1 MLRPRRSLLGPFLVF
16 SVAAAAVAAVLV
28 FSGVLPTFTESRID
42 ENDYGPAELDF
53 EFQKFSEIENWRLDD
68 QAAAIPAFLRS
79 CERLDAMP
87 DRAPANSQEALGA
100 RFEGVSLGGTAG
112 DWRAACAGARDV
124 AARSYGDE
132 AARGDAARAFFE
144 QHFRPVR
151 IIGVRS
157 PKAEGRALFR
167 KALVSD
173 KGLFTGY
180 FEPVYQASAAPTEKF
195 SAPVLARPDNLVM
208 VELGD
213 FRKELAGQRIA
224 GFIAN
229 GRLVPYADHRSI
241 NAGALGADALALAWL
256 DPNDLF
262 FMQVQGSGRLK
273 FDDGREMRVGYDGQN
288 GHPYTAIGK
297 TLIDRGA
304 MTLEDVSMQAIRNW
318 LVTATPDAA
327 RDVRESN
334 PSYVFFRE
342 VTDLPNPALGPLG
355 AQGAQLT
362 DGRSLAVDRRYHA
375 LGAPVWVSIPAV
387 EGESSALMRLFIA
400 QDSGGAI
407 RGPVRGDIYFG
418 AGPEA
423 AEIAGGF
430 RSEGRMSVLL
440 PTPVAARLAMAR
452 ALAER

>member
-1 MLRPRRSLLGPFLVF
+1 MLRPRRSLLGPFLLF

-28 FSGVLPTFTESRID
+28 FSGVLPTFTQSRID
-42 ENDYGPAELDF
+42 ENDYAPPELDF
-53 EFQKFSEIENWRLDD
+53 EFQKFSELENWRLDN

-79 CERLDAMP
+79 CSRLAPLHD
-87 DRAPANSQEALGA
+87 DAPANSEEALIGKH
-100 RFEGVSLGGTAG
+100 EGVSLGGTAG
-112 DWRAACAGARDV
+112 DWRAACAGAGEF
-124 AARSYGDE
+124 AAQNFADDAVRV
-132 AARGDAARAFFE
+132 DAARAFFE

-151 IIGVRS
+151 IIGVRP

-167 KALVSD
+167 HPLVSD

-180 FEPVYQASAAPTEKF
+180 FEPVYQASPTPTGKY
-195 SAPVLARPDNLVM
+195 SAPVLARPGNLVM
-208 VELGD
+208 VDLGD
-213 FRKELAGQRIA
+213 FRKELAGQRVA
-224 GFIAN
+224 GFVAD

-241 NAGALGADALALAWL
+241 NAGALGQDARAIAWL

-297 TLIDRGA
+297 TLIERGA
-304 MTLEDVSMQAIRNW
+304 MTLDDVSMQSIRTW
-318 LVTATPDAA
+318 LETATPGAA
-327 RDVRESN
+327 REVRETN

-342 VTDLPNPALGPLG
+342 ITDLPNPALGPLG

-362 DGRSLAVDRRYHA
+362 DGRSLAVDRRYHT
-375 LGAPVWVSIPAV
+375 LGAPVWVAIPAV

-400 QDSGGAI
+400 QDSGGAV

-418 AGPEA
+418 AGAEA
-423 AEIAGGF
+423 AEIAGHF
-430 RSEGRMSVLL
+430 RAEGHMSVLI